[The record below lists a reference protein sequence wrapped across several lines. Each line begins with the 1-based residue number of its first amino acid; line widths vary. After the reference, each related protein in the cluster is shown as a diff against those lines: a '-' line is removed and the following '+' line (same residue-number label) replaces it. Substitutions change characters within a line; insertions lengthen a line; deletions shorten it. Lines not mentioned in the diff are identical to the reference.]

1 MSVHTVTVIL
11 QTADRTRKAQVTVPR
26 TMTVADVIKA
36 SRGKWRLSMGMDFQ
50 IVNMNTNR
58 QLLAHDT
65 LSNNNVQNGDVLML
79 QPFPT
84 HGGGERHQASGIR

>member
-1 MSVHTVTVIL
+1 MSVHKVTIIL

-26 TMTVADVIKA
+26 TMTVGDVIKA
-36 SRGKWRLSMGMDFQ
+36 SRGRWHLSMGMDFQ

-58 QLLAHDT
+58 QLMAHDT
-65 LSNNNVQNGDVLML
+65 LNSSNAQNGDVLML

-84 HGGGERHQASGIR
+84 HGGGEALGISH

>member
-84 HGGGERHQASGIR
+84 HGGGGRY